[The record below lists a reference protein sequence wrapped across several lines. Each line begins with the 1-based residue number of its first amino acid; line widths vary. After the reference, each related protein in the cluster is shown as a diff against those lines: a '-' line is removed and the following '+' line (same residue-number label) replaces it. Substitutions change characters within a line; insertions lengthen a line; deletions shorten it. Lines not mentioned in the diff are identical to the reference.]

1 MPGAGTY
8 SYATNIPIRA
18 GDRVGIDTS
27 LTRAFQA
34 LPCASG
40 DGGHEFTYS
49 PVLVNGGPFQGG
61 DANSIC
67 ELLVNATVEPSN
79 AFKVGKPGKVRGGK
93 AILPVTV
100 PGPGTLKLRGKG
112 VKPRGAG
119 GAVAVT
125 SQKVKKAGKV
135 KLAVR
140 PKGGVR
146 GKLARTGKAGTK
158 VKITFSPTGGVPR
171 TKKPKL
177 KLKS

>member
-1 MPGAGTY
+1 MA
-8 SYATNIPIRA
+8 
-18 GDRVGIDTS
+18 IDTS
-27 LTRAFQA
+27 TTRAFQA
-34 LPCASG
+34 LPCGST
-40 DGGHEFTYS
+40 DRGHEFTYF
-49 PVLVNGGPFQGG
+49 PVLTDGGPFQPG

-79 AFKVGKPGKVRGGK
+79 AFKVGKPSKVRRGK

-112 VKPRGAG
+112 VKPRSAG

-140 PKGGVR
+140 PKGGVSGR
-146 GKLARTGKAGTK
+146 LARTGKAGTK